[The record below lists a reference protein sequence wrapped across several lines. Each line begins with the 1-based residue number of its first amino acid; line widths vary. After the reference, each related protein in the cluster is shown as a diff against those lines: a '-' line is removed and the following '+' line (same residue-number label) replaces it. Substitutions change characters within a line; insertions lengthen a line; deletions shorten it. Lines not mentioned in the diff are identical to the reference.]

1 MLLLL
6 TSGFPPA
13 GSPNLPCLEQLRV
26 RVSPCAAVTPLRC
39 RPRCGAVPIS
49 PGSAAGSAATR
60 LLRGAPFSSPRVPT
74 APRRWGEPFPLPN
87 PRSPLCPRSTAV
99 GIGFYGNSETN
110 DGVYQLLYA
119 LDNAN
124 HTLTGIDA
132 LVGLRGRDPRPPLSP
147 RGLLCLPA
155 APPHPLWGEKK
166 GAGKPGTG
174 PVLPLRAGGAAG
186 DPPQPCSRAG
196 LSPRG
201 RAREADV
208 SPAEW
213 GLCALL
219 STPGPSPPG
228 FCHPSPSLL
237 HPSAPPSVWGPKY
250 LLLEGVSLPS
260 SH

>member
-1 MLLLL
+1 M
-6 TSGFPPA
+6 
-13 GSPNLPCLEQLRV
+13 PCLEQLRV

-132 LVGLRGRDPRPPLSP
+132 LVGLQGRDPRPPLSP

-166 GAGKPGTG
+166 ALGNLERGRCSRCGLGGLQGT
-174 PVLPLRAGGAAG
+174 LPSPAAG
-186 DPPQPCSRAG
+186 LG
-196 LSPRG
+196 
-201 RAREADV
+201 
-208 SPAEW
+208 
-213 GLCALL
+213 
-219 STPGPSPPG
+219 
-228 FCHPSPSLL
+228 
-237 HPSAPPSVWGPKY
+237 
-250 LLLEGVSLPS
+250 
-260 SH
+260 